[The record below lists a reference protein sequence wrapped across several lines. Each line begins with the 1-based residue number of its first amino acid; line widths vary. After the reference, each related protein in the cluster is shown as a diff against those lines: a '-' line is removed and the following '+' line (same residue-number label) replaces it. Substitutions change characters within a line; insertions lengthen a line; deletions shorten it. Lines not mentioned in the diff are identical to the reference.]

1 MNWLTI
7 IMAAM
12 KLMNAIEMLINV
24 NIIVLT
30 VLVVTF
36 VLVKL
41 GIIWKAMDTTAL
53 ISMNVRLV
61 MVTAIRHV

>member
-1 MNWLTI
+1 MNWLTT

-12 KLMNAIEMLINV
+12 KLTNVIETLINV
-24 NIIVLT
+24 NIIALT
-30 VLVVTF
+30 MLVVTI

>member
-1 MNWLTI
+1 
-7 IMAAM
+7 MAAM